1 MITYWNEKDKANGG
15 SGGSGGGDARQLVQE
30 LAALDAQ
37 IQTMVTS
44 VKSTLDKAVY
54 GHDRPKRQIMKILSQ
69 WMTGEPQGYCLGF
82 EGPPGLGKTTLA
94 KYGLAKCLVD
104 AQGNPRPFHLIAM
117 GGSTHGSTLEGH
129 EYTYAHS
136 QWGKICDI
144 LMDSKCMNPIIYIDE
159 LDKISKSEYGK
170 EIIGIL
176 THVVDPT
183 QNSGFQD
190 KYFNGISLD
199 LSKVLFVFS
208 YNHPENIDSILLDRI
223 HRVEFQGFNVHEKV
237 VILKD
242 YIMPEIMC
250 NMGLQNSV
258 EFESEE
264 TIQYL
269 VETYTNEPGLRKIK
283 EIVFDILAEINMECV
298 GMIKNE
304 NMDIMLPFKIT
315 ETWIDK
321 KLHHYKKNRCM
332 VATQDNDSSK
342 CGQVHGLWANSLG
355 QGGVIPVETSW
366 FPAQTFLELKLT
378 GLPGNVMQESMNVAK
393 TVAWN
398 MTPPSIQQQIL
409 LSKNAQ
415 GIHIHC
421 PDGATSKEGPSAGA
435 AIALALYSLWNHVQ
449 IPTTV
454 AITGELTL
462 QGRITAIGGL
472 EAKITGG
479 IKAGIRRFIIPKAN
493 HEDWLEIVRKE
504 HPQVSEIVVTEVNN
518 IQELLDMML

>member
-1 MITYWNEKDKANGG
+1 
-15 SGGSGGGDARQLVQE
+15 
-30 LAALDAQ
+30 
-37 IQTMVTS
+37 
-44 VKSTLDKAVY
+44 
-54 GHDRPKRQIMKILSQ
+54 
-69 WMTGEPQGYCLGF
+69 
-82 EGPPGLGKTTLA
+82 
-94 KYGLAKCLVD
+94 
-104 AQGNPRPFHLIAM
+104 
-117 GGSTHGSTLEGH
+117 
-129 EYTYAHS
+129 
-136 QWGKICDI
+136 
-144 LMDSKCMNPIIYIDE
+144 MNPIIYIDE

-223 HRVEFQGFNVHEKV
+223 HRVEFQGFNVHEKA

-269 VETYTNEPGLRKIK
+269 VETYTHEPGLRKIK

-298 GMIKNE
+298 GMIKNV
-304 NMDIMLPFKIT
+304 NSDMTTMTTMTTTMTMPFKIT

-332 VATQDNDSSK
+332 VVIAAQDDDSPK
-342 CGQVHGLWANSLG
+342 YGQVHGLWANALG
-355 QGGVIPVETSW
+355 QGGVIPIETSW
-366 FPAQTFLELKLT
+366 FPGQTFLELKLT

-398 MTPPSIQQQIL
+398 MTPPDIQQQLL

-421 PDGATSKEGPSAGA
+421 PDGATAKEGPSAGA

-493 HEDWLEIVRKE
+493 HEDWLEIVTKE
-504 HPQVSEIVVTEVNN
+504 HLQISEIVVTEVNT
-518 IQELLDMML
+518 IQELLDIML